1 MVLNVNL
8 GEKNMRRKTTILI
21 NKNEMHISF
30 FIREKIGSN
39 AYIYLIKIEI
49 NLCMK
54 KEYLISNI
62 ERYYVTMN
70 ILLQPLF
77 TLFVDSVMK
86 TLPMS
91 TTSSLTGKHCTVKMV
106 TQNQHNEAEFC

>member
-1 MVLNVNL
+1 
-8 GEKNMRRKTTILI
+8 MRRKTTILI

-30 FIREKIGSN
+30 FFSEKKIGSN

-77 TLFVDSVMK
+77 TLFVD
-86 TLPMS
+86 
-91 TTSSLTGKHCTVKMV
+91 
-106 TQNQHNEAEFC
+106 